1 MSPQSTS
8 GQVRQHAS
16 ERLLCVLHRA
26 RRACQQN
33 HPLTLTLVAAA
44 ADGFVPI
51 TAAALAAATARSDA
65 GVKDVTLD
73 GTIAGAMLG
82 VAPETLLMDGANPA
96 NAAVAA
102 VQDSLQS
109 ASRHI
114 NGIPCIVLQV
124 YRACGG
130 VLPSAV
136 ALWEA
141 AATKVVSG
149 TTAGAAAPRHLFDP
163 LIVSQCIERRQP
175 ALAPG
180 SLLTVACCLPV
191 ANCCRRASCT
201 RWRRTS
207 TRCSCNRTA
216 ASCTRTCNTSR
227 SPGRHCPSTSSSGCG

>member
-1 MSPQSTS
+1 M
-8 GQVRQHAS
+8 
-16 ERLLCVLHRA
+16 LF
-26 RRACQQN
+26 
-33 HPLTLTLVAAA
+33 AAA

-51 TAAALAAATARSDA
+51 TPAALAAATARSDP

-82 VAPETLLMDGANPA
+82 VAPETLLIDGASSA

-149 TTAGAAAPRHLFDP
+149 TTPGAAAPRHLFDP
-163 LIVSQCIERRQP
+163 LIVSHCCSVTEWARSSR
-175 ALAPG
+175 L
-180 SLLTVACCLPV
+180 LLTAQFMPPRSPTGFR
-191 ANCCRRASCT
+191 RRAFCI

-207 TRCSCNRTA
+207 TRCFCNRTA
-216 ASCTRTCNTSR
+216 TSCTRTCNTLRSR
-227 SPGRHCPSTSSSGCG
+227 AQRCPSTSSSGCGSVRHCNNQLTAVHTFQSRL